1 MSFQLRLTRKAALD
15 IAEKY
20 TWMVE
25 HISAAAA
32 NRWRDELVTAIRL
45 LETSARSCAEAPESE
60 WMRTEIRQLIS
71 GRRKSVYRILFRIQN
86 ETVEVLRVRHA
97 RQDLLGEDDL

>member
-25 HISAAAA
+25 HISATAAD
-32 NRWRDELVTAIRL
+32 RWRADLESAIRKL
-45 LETSARSCAEAPESE
+45 ATTARSCPEAPEAQLVGS
-60 WMRTEIRQLIS
+60 EIRQLLYR
-71 GRRKSVYRILFRIQN
+71 RRKSVYRILFRIRDDA
-86 ETVEVLRVRHA
+86 VEVLRVRHA